1 MGNAQLTSPLA
12 RALVLC
18 SLLFA
23 GSVHAEEALEEVV
36 VTGEQPGP
44 GLWKVTNGEHAL
56 WILGTHSPLPKKMEW
71 RAREVEAVI
80 ARSQTVIAPADVHAG
95 IGFFTGLRL
104 LPTAMRAASIP
115 DDGTLATLLPAPL
128 YARWMVQSARYSLP
142 GRIERMRPAIA
153 ALALGKKAM
162 DAEQLSD
169 RDVIW
174 PVVQKLAKRHDV
186 VIRQPAV
193 NLDINDPKGL
203 LNDYARMD
211 PSLEAD
217 CLDAVVTQIEH
228 DLPRLRSQANA
239 WATGNIG
246 PLRAVRVEPAATRCR
261 DAMAGSRRLVALLE
275 KAQRQIQ
282 LELLLAW
289 EGALQRDVSALA
301 VAPIPEL
308 LGDDGL
314 LNELRKRGYQVIEPE

>member
-1 MGNAQLTSPLA
+1 MAI
-12 RALVLC
+12 AL
-18 SLLFA
+18 LLIT
-23 GSVHAEEALEEVV
+23 GSVHAEDPLEEVV

-44 GLWKVTNGEHAL
+44 GLWKVTNGANTL
-56 WILGTHSPLPKKMEW
+56 WILGTHSPLPRKMQW

-80 ARSQTVIAPADVHAG
+80 TRSQTVIAPPDIHAG

-104 LPTAMRAASIP
+104 LPTAMRASKIP
-115 DDGTLATLLPAPL
+115 EEGTLATLLPAQL
-128 YARWMVQSARYSLP
+128 YARWLVLSDRYSLP

-153 ALALGKKAM
+153 ALALGNKAM

-174 PVVQKLAKRHDV
+174 PVVEKLAKRHDV

-203 LNDYARMD
+203 LNDYAHLD

-246 PLRAVRVEPAATRCR
+246 PLRAVRVEPAVTRCR
-261 DAMAGSRRLVALLE
+261 DAMAGSPRLIALLE

-301 VAPIPEL
+301 VAPIPDL

-314 LNELRKRGYQVIEPE
+314 LNELRKRGYQVSEPE